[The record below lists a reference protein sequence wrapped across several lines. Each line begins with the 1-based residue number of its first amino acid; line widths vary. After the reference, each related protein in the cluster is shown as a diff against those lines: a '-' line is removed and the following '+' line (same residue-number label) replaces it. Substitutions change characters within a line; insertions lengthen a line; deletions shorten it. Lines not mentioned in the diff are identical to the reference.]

1 MNIATL
7 SINIEQAIAADM
19 FAALEADQLDL
30 PVLPD
35 MALKIHNLLENPH
48 ASIDHIARLI
58 SADPAISMS
67 IMKIANSA
75 ALSNGQPVGNL
86 RDAIFRLGYRM
97 LRSLVMNITMT
108 KLFQARCPLINQQ
121 LRKLWEH
128 SREVAANCYVLA
140 RQHRHLSP
148 EQAMLAGLLHNI
160 GALPLCLYADRYH
173 SYIDLATLE
182 GLINKFSA
190 PIGTKLLQIWNFPS
204 DLIEAVSGHENLY
217 RTNDSGLADYVDVVT
232 VANLQTQEAAKFVA
246 WRNISAA
253 ARLGYNATDCQNFL
267 SSHSDKLTVVQAM
280 LAHPPV

>member
-7 SINIEQAIAADM
+7 SISIEQAIAAEV

-48 ASIDHIARLI
+48 ASADHVARLI

-97 LRSLVMNITMT
+97 LRSLVMNISMT

-128 SREVAANCYVLA
+128 SREVTANCYVLA

-173 SYIDLATLE
+173 SYIDLAMLE
-182 GLINKFSA
+182 GLIHKFSA

-204 DLIEAVSGHENLY
+204 DF
-217 RTNDSGLADYVDVVT
+217 D
-232 VANLQTQEAAKFVA
+232 
-246 WRNISAA
+246 
-253 ARLGYNATDCQNFL
+253 
-267 SSHSDKLTVVQAM
+267 
-280 LAHPPV
+280 